1 MKKVNNILWGLL
13 FIVLGVLIAL
23 DTFEV
28 VNINFFFDGWWTLF
42 IIVPCAI
49 DLFKSTN
56 KTFDCI
62 GIAVGVFLLLACQ
75 ELITFEML
83 LKLLIP
89 TLLIVIGASLLFK
102 DAIGGKSAKQIKI
115 LNEQKVNRRNISA
128 AFSSQKIKCDNE
140 ILESMDITASFGGVE
155 CDFSTAI
162 LNNDIVLNCNVSF
175 GGIDII
181 VPVGANIAIK
191 STSIFGGVSD
201 KTENMSD
208 PNMPTIY
215 INAICIFGGVDII

>member
-1 MKKVNNILWGLL
+1 MKKINNILWGLVL
-13 FIVLGVLIAL
+13 MVLGVLIGL

-28 VNINFFFDGWWTLF
+28 VDINFFFDGWWTLF
-42 IIVPCAI
+42 IIIPCTI
-49 DLFKSTN
+49 DLFRSRD
-56 KTFDCI
+56 KTFNCI

-75 ELITFEML
+75 ELITFDML
-83 LKLLIP
+83 LKLLVP
-89 TLLIVIGASLLFK
+89 TLLVVIGASLLFK
-102 DAIGGKSAKQIKI
+102 DAIGGKAAKHIKI
-115 LNEQKVNRRNISA
+115 LNEQKANRRNVSA

-155 CDFSTAI
+155 CDFSNAI
-162 LNNDIVLNCNVSF
+162 LNNDVVLNCNVSF
-175 GGIDII
+175 GGVDIVI
-181 VPVGANIAIK
+181 PAGANVAIK

-201 KTENMSD
+201 KTENTAD